1 MGFLKTASI
10 TAALTLAMPS
20 ALAASPGGT
29 DQSMPTSTPTQVLL
43 ADQLKQAGLKYYGSW
58 RCGACQYQGRLFGEA
73 ASDRL
78 PYVECSPAGR
88 SGPMATACVNNNIA
102 NYPTWVI
109 DGRHHTGLMSPESLA
124 SLSNFS
130 AQSRDTQ

>member
-20 ALAASPGGT
+20 ALAASPGGA
-29 DQSMPTSTPTQVLL
+29 DQSLPTSTPTQVLL
-43 ADQLKQAGLKYYGSW
+43 ADQLKQAGLKYHGSW

-78 PYVECSPAGR
+78 PYVECTKPEELPLQAE
-88 SGPMATACVNNNIA
+88 ACRAADIRA
-102 NYPTWVI
+102 YPTWIHPSGERRV
-109 DGRHHTGLMSPESLA
+109 GVQSLQA
-124 SLSNFS
+124 LEDWLS
-130 AQSRDTQ
+130 TP